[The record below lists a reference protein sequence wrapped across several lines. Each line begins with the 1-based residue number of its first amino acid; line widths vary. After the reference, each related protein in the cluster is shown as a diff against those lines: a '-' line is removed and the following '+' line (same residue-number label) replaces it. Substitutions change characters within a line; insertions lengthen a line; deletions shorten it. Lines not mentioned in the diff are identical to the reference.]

1 MTYIL
6 PNYFL
11 EEKPQSIISTDH
23 VFTVAYTSE
32 QNNDKIVVRNVMHAM
47 ILLVEGSKQ
56 VQFSTKN
63 ILLNT
68 GDIFL
73 LTQGNY
79 YMSEIINQQG
89 NYKAILVYFDDTFIM
104 DFIQKYTIDL
114 LHQKEKHVVYFS
126 SSALIQKLMQSYEAY
141 VHQDITS
148 KNEIIKLKTEE
159 IFLHLLSQ
167 NNDGFCSFLK
177 AVNDSSKDRIRYI
190 LEANIDLIQNV
201 DDMCKFT
208 RTNKNELRQK
218 VQKLFKMKPKEWLDT
233 KRLAQAA
240 LLLTTTDNSI
250 TSIATSTHYGTTSW
264 FGVQF
269 KKRYALTPKQYREQ
283 NR

>member
-23 VFTVAYTSE
+23 VFTVVYSSE
-32 QNNDKIVVRNVMHAM
+32 QNNNKVAVRNVMHAM

-56 VQFSTKN
+56 LQFTSN
-63 ILLNT
+63 DILLNT

-79 YMSEIINQQG
+79 YMSDIISQQG
-89 NYKAILVYFDDTFIM
+89 KYKAILVYFDDTFMM

-114 LHQKEKHVVYFS
+114 KLQKEKNVVYFS
-126 SSALIQKLMQSYEAY
+126 SDALLQRLMRSYEEYA
-141 VHQDITS
+141 HKDIAS

-167 NNDGFCSFLK
+167 NHDGFCSFLK

-190 LEANIDLIQNV
+190 LEGNIDLIQSV
-201 DDMCKFT
+201 KDMCKLT
-208 RTNKNELRQK
+208 RTTKSELRYKMQE
-218 VQKLFKMKPKEWLDT
+218 LFGMNPKEWLDT
-233 KRLAQAA
+233 KRLAKAA
-240 LLLTTTDNSI
+240 LLLSTTESTV
-250 TSIATSTHYGTTSW
+250 TSISTTVGYSTTSW

-269 KKRYALTPKQYREQ
+269 KKKYAQTPKQYKEQ

>member
-11 EEKPQSIISTDH
+11 EEKPQSIISTDN

-32 QNNDKIVVRNVMHAM
+32 QNNDKVAVRNVMHAM

-56 VQFSTKN
+56 LQFTN
-63 ILLNT
+63 NEILLHT

-79 YMSEIINQQG
+79 YMSDIISQRG
-89 NYKAILVYFDDTFIM
+89 RYKAVLVYFDDTFVM
-104 DFIQKYTIDL
+104 DFITKYAVDL
-114 LHQKEKHVVYFS
+114 EDEEEKKVVYFS
-126 SSALIQKLMQSYEAY
+126 SDTILKKLMNSYEDYA
-141 VHQDITS
+141 HKKLSS

-167 NNDGFCSFLK
+167 NHHAFCSFLK
-177 AVNDSSKDRIRYI
+177 AVSLSSKDRMRYI
-190 LEANIDLIQNV
+190 LEANIDLITSV
-201 DDMCKFT
+201 EDMCKLT
-208 RTNKNELRQK
+208 RTTKSELRQK
-218 VQKLFKMKPKEWLDT
+218 MQQLFAMYPKEWLDT
-233 KRLAQAA
+233 QRLAQAA
-240 LLLTTTDNSI
+240 LLLTTTDNTI
-250 TSIATSTHYGTTSW
+250 TSIATSTHYSTASW

-269 KKRYALTPKQYREQ
+269 KKKYAMTPKQYREQ
-283 NR
+283 NQ